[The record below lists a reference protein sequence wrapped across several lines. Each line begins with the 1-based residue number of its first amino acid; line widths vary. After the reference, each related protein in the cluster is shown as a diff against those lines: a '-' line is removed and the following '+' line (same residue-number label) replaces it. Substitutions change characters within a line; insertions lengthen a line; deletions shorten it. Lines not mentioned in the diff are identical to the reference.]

1 MPFSLEVNSCFT
13 NPRLYSVAH
22 RFNIYA
28 STLPECQQ
36 RPMNNIKLNTTRS
49 PLFSMRYGR
58 NSFSLQFTDDTQAV
72 NQSYGE
78 GTPT

>member
-1 MPFSLEVNSCFT
+1 M
-13 NPRLYSVAH
+13 AH

-36 RPMNNIKLNTTRS
+36 CATNKIKLNTTRS
-49 PLFSMRYGR
+49 PLFSTRTGR
-58 NSFSLQFTDDTQAV
+58 VSFAIPLTDDAQAV
-72 NQSYGE
+72 DPSCGE